1 MVSPDDQEL
10 SVAIKNARSP
20 AWSVRAAAGRQLAVS
35 DRIHEVADVLH
46 HLLLDTQDT
55 AVTSQTAEALLARKD
70 TVGLRHVLL
79 ARSYAAEPST
89 ADEIQAAL
97 ACDPDW
103 MTTEG
108 ADRLIKQLR
117 ELVTDSDDG
126 VRDEA
131 QRILAGIR
139 PREEWAR
146 GPDNDTL

>member
-1 MVSPDDQEL
+1 
-10 SVAIKNARSP
+10 
-20 AWSVRAAAGRQLAVS
+20 
-35 DRIHEVADVLH
+35 
-46 HLLLDTQDT
+46 
-55 AVTSQTAEALLARKD
+55 
-70 TVGLRHVLL
+70 
-79 ARSYAAEPST
+79 
-89 ADEIQAAL
+89 
-97 ACDPDW
+97 